1 MENKNE
7 IRKLEELGLGEL
19 RGKGFET
26 RIEMFE
32 AIKKCNKGITFDRR
46 TCQLFIDG
54 NIYILVSK
62 RKNKMYY
69 INSIFCEGIKD
80 EYITEDGIKG
90 YRQWLRFYK

>member
-7 IRKLEELGLGEL
+7 IRKLEELGLGDL
-19 RGKGFET
+19 RGKEFPT

-32 AIKKCNKGITFDRR
+32 AIKRSNQGITFDRR

-62 RKNKMYY
+62 RQNKMYR
-69 INSIFCEGIKD
+69 IDSIFCNGVRD
-80 EYITEDGIKG
+80 EYITEDGVRG